1 MNNKWYNYELGITNK
16 GIELIKKFEGCRLK
30 AYQDSVDVW
39 TIGYGHTEGVY
50 EGMEISQ
57 HQADTMLASDL
68 GKYGNYIN
76 EYVTVALNP
85 NQFDALTS
93 WVYNLG
99 PGNLKSST
107 MLKVL
112 NEGSYDDVPF
122 QIKRWNKAG
131 GKVLKGLVRRREA
144 EAELFATEDDWIGT
158 PVEPFE
164 GATGG
169 IVTTYTVKK

>member
-1 MNNKWYNYELGITNK
+1 MNISNK
-16 GIELIKKFEGCRLK
+16 GIELIKQFEGCRLK
-30 AYQDSVDVW
+30 AYQDSVGVW
-39 TIGYGHTEGVY
+39 TIGYGHTESVK

-57 HQADTMLASDL
+57 HQADIMLGSDL
-68 GKYGNYIN
+68 VKYANYIN
-76 EYVTVALNP
+76 EYVTVSLNP

-112 NEGSYDDVPF
+112 NEGNYDDVPF

-144 EAELFATEDDWIGT
+144 EAELFATGDDWIGT
-158 PVEPFE
+158 PFE

-169 IVTTYTVKK
+169 IVTTYTVKE

>member
-1 MNNKWYNYELGITNK
+1 MNISNK

-57 HQADTMLASDL
+57 HQADIMLGSDL
-68 GKYGNYIN
+68 VKYANYIN
-76 EYVTVALNP
+76 EYVTVSLNP

-144 EAELFATEDDWIGT
+144 EAELFATGDDWIGT
-158 PVEPFE
+158 PFE

-169 IVTTYTVKK
+169 IITTYTVGED

>member
-1 MNNKWYNYELGITNK
+1 MNISNK
-16 GIELIKKFEGCRLK
+16 GIELIKQFEGCRLK
-30 AYQDSVDVW
+30 AYQDSVGVW
-39 TIGYGHTEGVY
+39 TIGYGHTESVK

-57 HQADTMLASDL
+57 HQADIMLGSDL
-68 GKYGNYIN
+68 VKYANYIN
-76 EYVTVALNP
+76 EYVTVSLNP

-144 EAELFATEDDWIGT
+144 EAELFATGDDWIGT
-158 PVEPFE
+158 PFE

-169 IVTTYTVKK
+169 IVTTYTVKDD

>member
-1 MNNKWYNYELGITNK
+1 MNISNK
-16 GIELIKKFEGCRLK
+16 GIELIKQFEGCRLK
-30 AYQDSVDVW
+30 AYQDSVGVW
-39 TIGYGHTEGVY
+39 TIGYGHTEDVA
-50 EGMEISQ
+50 EGMEISA
-57 HQADTMLASDL
+57 HQSEIMLAADL
-68 GKYGNYIN
+68 EKYANYVN
-76 EYVTVALNP
+76 KYVTVSLNQ
-85 NQFDALTS
+85 NKFDALTS

-112 NEGSYDDVPF
+112 NDERYDDVPF

-158 PVEPFE
+158 PFE

-169 IVTTYTVKK
+169 VVTTYTVKE

>member
-1 MNNKWYNYELGITNK
+1 MNISNK

-57 HQADTMLASDL
+57 HQADIMLGSDL
-68 GKYGNYIN
+68 VKYANYIN
-76 EYVTVALNP
+76 EYVTVSLNP

-144 EAELFATEDDWIGT
+144 EAELFATGDDWIGT
-158 PVEPFE
+158 PFE

-169 IVTTYTVKK
+169 IITTYTVKE

>member
-1 MNNKWYNYELGITNK
+1 MNISNK

-57 HQADTMLASDL
+57 HQADIMLGSDL
-68 GKYGNYIN
+68 VKYANYIN
-76 EYVTVALNP
+76 EYVTVSLNP

-144 EAELFATEDDWIGT
+144 EAELFATGDDWIGT
-158 PVEPFE
+158 QFE

-169 IVTTYTVKK
+169 IVTTYTV

>member
-1 MNNKWYNYELGITNK
+1 MNISNK
-16 GIELIKKFEGCRLK
+16 GIELIKQFEGCRLK

-57 HQADTMLASDL
+57 HQADIMLDSDL
-68 GKYGNYIN
+68 VKYANYIN
-76 EYVTVALNP
+76 EYVTVSLNP

-144 EAELFATEDDWIGT
+144 EAELFATGDDWIGT
-158 PVEPFE
+158 PFE

-169 IVTTYTVKK
+169 IVTTYTVNDD

>member
-1 MNNKWYNYELGITNK
+1 MNISNK
-16 GIELIKKFEGCRLK
+16 GIELIKQFEGCRLK
-30 AYQDSVDVW
+30 AYQDSVGVW
-39 TIGYGHTEGVY
+39 TIGYGHTEGVS
-50 EGMEISQ
+50 EGMEISE
-57 HQADTMLASDL
+57 HQAEIMLSSDL
-68 GKYGNYIN
+68 VKYAKYID
-76 EYVTVALNP
+76 EYVTTALNQ

-99 PGNLKSST
+99 PGNLRSST

-112 NEGSYDDVPF
+112 NEGSYNDVPY

-144 EAELFATEDDWIGT
+144 EAKLFATEDDWIGT

-169 IVTTYTVKK
+169 IITTYTTKE

>member
-1 MNNKWYNYELGITNK
+1 MNISNK
-16 GIELIKKFEGCRLK
+16 GIDLIKQFEGCRLK
-30 AYQDSVDVW
+30 AYQDSVGVW
-39 TIGYGHTEGVY
+39 TIGYGHTEGVA

-57 HQADTMLASDL
+57 HQADIMFGSDL
-68 GKYGNYIN
+68 EKYANYIN
-76 EYVTVALNP
+76 EYVTVSLNQ

-144 EAELFATEDDWIGT
+144 EAELFATGDDWIGT
-158 PVEPFE
+158 PFE

-169 IVTTYTVKK
+169 IITTYTVGED

>member
-1 MNNKWYNYELGITNK
+1 MNISNK
-16 GIELIKKFEGCRLK
+16 GIELIKQFEGCRLK
-30 AYQDSVDVW
+30 AYQDSVGVW
-39 TIGYGHTEGVY
+39 TIGYGHTEGVE

-57 HQADTMLASDL
+57 HQADIMLGSDL
-68 GKYGNYIN
+68 VKYANYIN
-76 EYVTVALNP
+76 EYVTVSLNQ

-144 EAELFATEDDWIGT
+144 EAELFATGDDWIGT
-158 PVEPFE
+158 PFE

-169 IVTTYTVKK
+169 IITTYTVGED

>member
-1 MNNKWYNYELGITNK
+1 MNISNK

-57 HQADTMLASDL
+57 HQADIMLGSDL
-68 GKYGNYIN
+68 VKYANYIN
-76 EYVTVALNP
+76 EYVTVSLNP

-112 NEGSYDDVPF
+112 NEGNYDDVPF

-144 EAELFATEDDWIGT
+144 EAELFATGDDWIGT
-158 PVEPFE
+158 PFE

-169 IVTTYTVKK
+169 IITTYTVKDD

>member
-1 MNNKWYNYELGITNK
+1 MNISNK

-57 HQADTMLASDL
+57 HQADIMLGSDL
-68 GKYGNYIN
+68 VKYANYIN
-76 EYVTVALNP
+76 EYVTVSLNP

-112 NEGSYDDVPF
+112 NEGNYDDVPF

-144 EAELFATEDDWIGT
+144 EAELFATGDDWIGT
-158 PVEPFE
+158 PFE

-169 IVTTYTVKK
+169 IITTYTVGED

>member
-1 MNNKWYNYELGITNK
+1 MNISNK
-16 GIELIKKFEGCRLK
+16 GIELIKQFEGCRLK
-30 AYQDSVDVW
+30 AYQDSVGVW
-39 TIGYGHTEGVY
+39 TIGYGHTESVE

-57 HQADTMLASDL
+57 HQADIMLGSDL
-68 GKYGNYIN
+68 VKYANYIN
-76 EYVTVALNP
+76 EYVTVSLNQ

-144 EAELFATEDDWIGT
+144 EAELFATE
-158 PVEPFE
+158 PVPFE
-164 GATGG
+164 GASGG
-169 IVTTYTVKK
+169 IVTTYTVKE

>member
-1 MNNKWYNYELGITNK
+1 MNISNK
-16 GIELIKKFEGCRLK
+16 GIELIKQFEGCRLK
-30 AYQDSVDVW
+30 AYQDSVGVW
-39 TIGYGHTEGVY
+39 TIGYGHTESVK

-57 HQADTMLASDL
+57 HQADIMLGSDL
-68 GKYGNYIN
+68 VKYANYIN
-76 EYVTVALNP
+76 EYVTVSLNP

-144 EAELFATEDDWIGT
+144 EAELFATGDDWIGT
-158 PVEPFE
+158 PFE

-169 IVTTYTVKK
+169 IVTTYTVNDD

>member
-1 MNNKWYNYELGITNK
+1 MNISNK

-57 HQADTMLASDL
+57 HQADIMLGSDL
-68 GKYGNYIN
+68 VKYANYIN
-76 EYVTVALNP
+76 EYVTVSLNP

-144 EAELFATEDDWIGT
+144 EAELFATGDDWIGT
-158 PVEPFE
+158 PFE

-169 IVTTYTVKK
+169 IVTTYTVGED

>member
-1 MNNKWYNYELGITNK
+1 MNISNK
-16 GIELIKKFEGCRLK
+16 GIELIKQFEGCRLK
-30 AYQDSVDVW
+30 AYQDSVGVW
-39 TIGYGHTEGVY
+39 TIGYGHIESVK

-57 HQADTMLASDL
+57 HQADIMLGSDL
-68 GKYGNYIN
+68 VKYANYIN
-76 EYVTVALNP
+76 EYVTVSLNP

-144 EAELFATEDDWIGT
+144 EAELFATGDDWIGT
-158 PVEPFE
+158 PFE

-169 IVTTYTVKK
+169 IVTTYTVKDD

>member
-1 MNNKWYNYELGITNK
+1 MNISNK
-16 GIELIKKFEGCRLK
+16 GIELIKQFEGCRLK

-57 HQADTMLASDL
+57 HQADIMLGSDL
-68 GKYGNYIN
+68 VKYANYIN
-76 EYVTVALNP
+76 EYVTVSLNP

-144 EAELFATEDDWIGT
+144 EAELFATGDDWIGT
-158 PVEPFE
+158 PFE

-169 IVTTYTVKK
+169 IVTTYTVKDD

>member
-1 MNNKWYNYELGITNK
+1 MNISNK
-16 GIELIKKFEGCRLK
+16 GIELIKQFEGCRLK
-30 AYQDSVDVW
+30 AYQDSVGVW
-39 TIGYGHTEGVY
+39 TIGYGHTEGVT
-50 EGMEISQ
+50 EGMEISE
-57 HQADTMLASDL
+57 HQAEIMLGSDL
-68 GKYGNYIN
+68 VKYANYIN
-76 EYVTVALNP
+76 EYVTVSLNP

-112 NEGSYDDVPF
+112 NEGNYDDVPF

-144 EAELFATEDDWIGT
+144 EAELFATGDDWIGT
-158 PVEPFE
+158 PFE

-169 IVTTYTVKK
+169 IVTTYTVKE

>member
-1 MNNKWYNYELGITNK
+1 MNISNK

-57 HQADTMLASDL
+57 HQADIMLGSDL
-68 GKYGNYIN
+68 VKYANYIN
-76 EYVTVALNP
+76 EYVTVSLNP

-112 NEGSYDDVPF
+112 NEGSYNDVPF

-144 EAELFATEDDWIGT
+144 EAELFATGDDWIGT
-158 PVEPFE
+158 PFE

-169 IVTTYTVKK
+169 IVTTYTVKDD

>member
-1 MNNKWYNYELGITNK
+1 MNISNK

-57 HQADTMLASDL
+57 HQADIMLGSDL
-68 GKYGNYIN
+68 VKYANYIN
-76 EYVTVALNP
+76 EYVTVSLNP

-144 EAELFATEDDWIGT
+144 EAELFATGDDWIGT
-158 PVEPFE
+158 PFE

-169 IVTTYTVKK
+169 IVTTYTVKDD